1 MKGIVLVV
9 DDDRKLVELIKLYLS
24 KDGYGVLVAYDG
36 REALKLAQNKQPDL
50 IVLDLML
57 PGIDG
62 LEVCRIL
69 RQESQVPIIMLT
81 AKTTEQDKITG
92 LDIGADDYLTKPF
105 SPGEL
110 LARIRA
116 VLRRVKVEGEA
127 PEKIAFGKLKIDFSR
142 HEVLVG
148 GRAVNLTPTEFRL
161 LEVMVRDPGRVF
173 TRLQLIH
180 AALGYDFEGFERTID
195 VHIKN
200 LRKKMEPDPRNP
212 RYIKTIFGVG
222 YKFDPEG

>member
-1 MKGIVLVV
+1 
-9 DDDRKLVELIKLYLS
+9 
-24 KDGYGVLVAYDG
+24 VAYDG